1 MASVWHLTRM
11 PDMSSVAWLIS
22 RTMAPCHFTV
32 RSPLNKQGQ
41 TLFSLSMSHTKY
53 SDSNA
58 GTQWHRKSESHKS
71 VHLLML
77 LETVMPAVIH
87 HTGLQWLSSCL
98 RSNFSSHLSKFSIC
112 VHSPTQN
119 PKNWY
124 VKSLMCLLTTS
135 CRFAFYM
142 LPHLYI
148 AQCIIPTLVTLRST

>member
-11 PDMSSVAWLIS
+11 CPCLTSQTCHLWPDSSSKERWHPV
-22 RTMAPCHFTV
+22 
-32 RSPLNKQGQ
+32 
-41 TLFSLSMSHTKY
+41 TLLWDRHWTSKAKHSLLFLY
-53 SDSNA
+53 A
-58 GTQWHRKSESHKS
+58 GTQCHRKSESHES

-87 HTGLQWLSSCL
+87 RAGLQWLSSCL
-98 RSNFSSHLSKFSIC
+98 RSNFSSRLSKFSIC
-112 VHSPTQN
+112 VYSPPQN
-119 PKNWY
+119 PKNWC

-148 AQCIIPTLVTLRST
+148 AQCIIPTLVTPRNT